1 MNTLALLYCMGF
13 RGNKNIDIYFIE
25 FSEHFGSPVL
35 YGGLDIY
42 VFITCKPPYNTGEPK
57 CSQNSI
63 K

>member
-1 MNTLALLYCMGF
+1 MFTELH
-13 RGNKNIDIYFIE
+13 KIDIYVFITCKPPYNTGE
-25 FSEHFGSPVL
+25 PVFTEL
-35 YGGLDIY
+35 HKIDIY